1 MDGAAM
7 DGPAEPPVA
16 RAFLP
21 YPASTLSPRIVPTD
35 LSSFKAR
42 GIGEVERELRQR
54 LAELREDYLRAI
66 DHFNWN
72 KLVYE
77 AEIGFEPV
85 VGGAYHLYQVG
96 ARRILS
102 MIGPGEW
109 PHRHLATVRLNVDR
123 QWQVLATGQGL
134 DARSLFADPVR

>member
-1 MDGAAM
+1 MGAM
-7 DGPAEPPVA
+7 DRPATHLPS
-16 RAFLP
+16 RAYLP

-35 LSSFKAR
+35 LSSFRAR
-42 GIGEVERELRQR
+42 GIGEVERDLRQR
-54 LAELREDYLRAI
+54 LAELREQYLQAI

-77 AEIGFEPV
+77 SEIGFEPV
-85 VGGAYHLYQVG
+85 VGGTYHLYQVG

-109 PHRHLATVRLNVDR
+109 PHRHLASVRLNLDR
-123 QWQVLATGQGL
+123 QWQVLATGEGV
-134 DARSLFADPVR
+134 DGHELFDDPVR